1 MHRGIGTHEGEAVWQ
16 GKDEWEEGV
25 GVEEEQA
32 ATLAHAE
39 QPSLA
44 DEQVGQTRS
53 PRLPAPKQHHQH
65 TNEQQQQQQQ
75 QQ

>member
-39 QPSLA
+39 QVRATQCSS
-44 DEQVGQTRS
+44 R
-53 PRLPAPKQHHQH
+53 
-65 TNEQQQQQQQ
+65 
-75 QQ
+75 

>member
-1 MHRGIGTHEGEAVWQ
+1 MSQFGCGDTSGAGSFMHRGIGTHEGEAVWQ

-39 QPSLA
+39 QVRA
-44 DEQVGQTRS
+44 T
-53 PRLPAPKQHHQH
+53 
-65 TNEQQQQQQQ
+65 
-75 QQ
+75 